1 MKLNIALLS
10 LVKAKSLPDSVSLIT
25 GNQPACIGCDD
36 ASAGQFPWQVSLQIS
51 KEPKVA
57 KTNSQNQMET
67 ISVVAQ

>member
-10 LVKAKSLPDSVSLIT
+10 LVEAKSLPDSVSLIT

-51 KEPKVA
+51 KKL
-57 KTNSQNQMET
+57 ND
-67 ISVVAQ
+67 